1 MSYLLKKKKK
11 KSVLLTRAEL
21 KSVETTLAI
30 LSRNEFKYRELGAY
44 KISGGGGG
52 ACPRLGGRY
61 DSPKGPPG
69 ELLPGEESGGPAGT
83 AGFRSTVSLP
93 QPSRQEAAT
102 SVASPHHQDSDR
114 NRDPTQRLP
123 PSPGPC
129 LRLELA
135 QRTERLVTAG
145 SLAHMPP
152 RSCELTPAGPA
163 AGVPVAEQA
172 PLIAAL

>member
-1 MSYLLKKKKK
+1 MLI
-11 KSVLLTRAEL
+11 KS
-21 KSVETTLAI
+21 
-30 LSRNEFKYRELGAY
+30 
-44 KISGGGGG
+44 GGG

-61 DSPKGPPG
+61 DSPKGPPE

-93 QPSRQEAAT
+93 QPSCQEAAT
-102 SVASPHHQDSDR
+102 SVASPHDQDSDR
-114 NRDPTQRLP
+114 NRDPMQRLP

-135 QRTERLVTAG
+135 QRTEGLVTAG

-152 RSCELTPAGPA
+152 CSCEPTPVGPA
-163 AGVPVAEQA
+163 AGVPVTEQA

>member
-1 MSYLLKKKKK
+1 M
-11 KSVLLTRAEL
+11 LLTRAEL
-21 KSVETTLAI
+21 KSIETTLAI

-44 KISGGGGG
+44 KIGGG

-61 DSPKGPPG
+61 DSPKGPPE

-93 QPSRQEAAT
+93 QPSCQEAAT
-102 SVASPHHQDSDR
+102 SVASPHDQDSDR
-114 NRDPTQRLP
+114 NRDPMQRLP

-129 LRLELA
+129 LHLELA
-135 QRTERLVTAG
+135 QRTERLVSAG

-152 RSCELTPAGPA
+152 CSCEPTPVGPA